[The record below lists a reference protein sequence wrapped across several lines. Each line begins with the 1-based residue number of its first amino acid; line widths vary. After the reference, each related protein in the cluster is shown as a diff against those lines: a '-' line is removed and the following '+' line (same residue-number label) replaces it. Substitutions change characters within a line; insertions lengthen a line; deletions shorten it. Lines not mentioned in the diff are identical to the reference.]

1 MQYGC
6 RRIIIQ
12 VDAAHWWWLRRSPP
26 PFYIKRFEYPEKH
39 YINVT
44 NYYYY
49 YYVCL
54 ILSPVVLYYV
64 IVLIT
69 VFQNRTVSVH
79 ILLSD
84 SVFRSHFVSVVH
96 INKLCFLSAVS
107 DCFFSHRI
115 SLQVCDSLEFG
126 VCLHTSGC
134 VSIRSV

>member
-1 MQYGC
+1 MVVEE
-6 RRIIIQ
+6 I
-12 VDAAHWWWLRRSPP
+12 PP

-44 NYYYY
+44 NYYYYYYY

-79 ILLSD
+79 VLLSD
-84 SVFRSHFVSVVH
+84 SVFCSHFVSVVH
-96 INKLCFLSAVS
+96 IKQIVFFMSCVRLFL
-107 DCFFSHRI
+107 FPQN
-115 SLQVCDSLEFG
+115 LTPGL
-126 VCLHTSGC
+126 
-134 VSIRSV
+134 